1 MTNKEVNQPRSTEPR
16 FSYGHI
22 VVGIAFLI
30 MIVSWGM
37 YTVFGVFFNPL
48 LDEFNWTRAMT
59 SGAFSLSMIISGAV
73 GIAMGGLTDRF
84 GPRLVVTLCGIFLGV
99 GYLLMSQID
108 ALWQLYLFYGV
119 IIGIGISGIW
129 VPLLSSVARWFDKR
143 RNLMTA
149 IVVSGVGIG
158 GLVIPLI
165 VSRLIAAYDWRTAYA
180 IQGIAILVVMI
191 LGAQFLRRAPNH
203 TWQPPRSED
212 KGKQPGSVSDTR
224 AFSLREAIHTAQFWL
239 LFTMFFCYGYFMFSV
254 MVHFVPHIIELEI
267 SAIGAA
273 NILAAIGGASVLGTF
288 VMGSA
293 GARIGNR
300 NIFIICL
307 ILTSAVLF
315 WLTLARDMWMLYMIA
330 AIFGFTFGGMSTAES
345 PLIARLFGLRYHG
358 LLFGIAGFS
367 HILGGSVGPVVTGY
381 IFDLTMNYQIA
392 FLVCA
397 AFGIAALILTVALRP
412 TKKIGVRL

>member
-1 MTNKEVNQPRSTEPR
+1 MTDKEVNQFSDNKPR
-16 FSYGHI
+16 FSYGYI

-84 GPRLVVTLCGIFLGV
+84 GPRLVVTLCGIFLGG
-99 GYLLMSQID
+99 GYLLMSQIN

-119 IIGIGISGIW
+119 IIGIGISGVW
-129 VPLLSSVARWFDKR
+129 VPLLSSVARWFYKR

-165 VSRLIAAYDWRTAYA
+165 VSRLIAAYDWRIAYA
-180 IQGIAILVVMI
+180 IQGIAMLIVMI
-191 LGAQFLRRAPNH
+191 IGAQFLRRAPGH

-212 KGKQPGSVSDTR
+212 KEKQQELTPDTR
-224 AFSLREAIHTAQFWL
+224 AFSLREAIRTAQFWL
-239 LFTMFFCYGYFMFSV
+239 LFAMFFCYGYFMFSI
-254 MVHFVPHIIELEI
+254 MVHFVPHIIELGI

-273 NILAAIGGASVLGTF
+273 NTLAVIGGASVLGNF
-288 VMGSA
+288 VLGSA
-293 GARIGNR
+293 GDRIGNR

-307 ILTSAVLF
+307 ILISTAIF
-315 WLTLARDMWMLYMIA
+315 WLTLAGDMWMLYMIA
-330 AIFGFTFGGMSTAES
+330 GIIGFVFGSMSTAES

-358 LLFGIAGFS
+358 LLFGIVGFS
-367 HILGGSVGPVVTGY
+367 HILGGSVGPVVTGH
-381 IFDLTMNYQIA
+381 IFDLTQSYQTA
-392 FLVCA
+392 FLICA
-397 AFGIAALILTVALRP
+397 AFGIAALILTAALRP
-412 TKKIGVRL
+412 TKKIGLRL